1 MPYDNRSLNNFVQK
15 QGGSLQNLGASPT
28 YTGAPAARGTPPGP
42 QNQQPY
48 LQQNPSF
55 QRPGMPGQMPQG
67 MPQGQGMMPQ
77 GSLQRLGMP
86 MQPGMQPGM
95 RPGMPMRPGMAPN
108 MQPGM
113 QPGQQPGRLQMNPQ
127 QQQRL
132 AMIQQRVNDRSRLPQ
147 AGAPQM
153 MGQRRGY

>member
-86 MQPGMQPGM
+86 MQLGMPQGGFQ
-95 RPGMPMRPGMAPN
+95 GMPMRPGMAPG
-108 MQPGM
+108 MRPGK
-113 QPGQQPGRLQMNPQ
+113 LQMNPQ

>member
-67 MPQGQGMMPQ
+67 MPPGMPQGQGMMPQ

-86 MQPGMQPGM
+86 
-95 RPGMPMRPGMAPN
+95 PGMPMRPGMAPG
-108 MQPGM
+108 MRPGK
-113 QPGQQPGRLQMNPQ
+113 LQMNPQ